1 MSTMRATKKSVV
13 YDTVFPFREA
23 CMALSNLVEEH
34 FEESEWPA
42 GRLPTY
48 GEWGTLGT
56 RLKCI
61 QSLLF
66 YVLEEIEAVNGLSCD
81 YAASKYHMFAA
92 ENKEPTE

>member
-1 MSTMRATKKSVV
+1 MSTMRATKKNIV
-13 YDTVFPFREA
+13 YDAAFPFREA

-42 GRLPTY
+42 DELPDRW
-48 GEWGTLGT
+48 EWYTLGT

-66 YVLEEIEAVNGLSCD
+66 YVLEEIEAVNGLSNS
-81 YAASKYHMFAA
+81 YHASKYQLFAA
-92 ENKEPTE
+92 KNKEMTE